1 MQGTRVGVGRTAEVL
16 AWGDG
21 LVLKLFYE
29 GFPTRLAEAEARAT
43 RSLHEKGLPVP
54 RVEGMTEVEGRS
66 GIIFQRVDG
75 PSMLAHVSRPPW
87 PVTRMAHL
95 LADLHARMHA
105 LRLPELPPL
114 RGLLEE
120 RIRSAPGLS
129 AEEKEATLAALALL
143 PEGKGV
149 CHMDFHPD
157 NVLMSPHGPIIID
170 WMDAHCGQPLADVA
184 RTSLILQMGEP
195 PPVSGGRW
203 LINLLRRRLRRAYLK
218 RYGRLIHAPDADL
231 KAWRLPIAAARL
243 GDGIPEER
251 DRLLAMVRAYLSP
264 RP

>member
-1 MQGTRVGVGRTAEVL
+1 MGVGRTAEVL
-16 AWGDG
+16 AWGDD

-29 GFPTRLAEAEARAT
+29 GYPARWAEAEALAT
-43 RSLHEKGLPVP
+43 RSVQREGLPVP
-54 RVEGMTEVEGRS
+54 RVEGVTEVDGRS

-75 PSMLAHVSRPPW
+75 PSMLAYVSRPPW
-87 PVTRMAHL
+87 PVTRMAHV

-114 RGLLEE
+114 QSALEE
-120 RIRSAPGLS
+120 RIQNALGLS
-129 AEEKEATLAALALL
+129 AEEKEAVLGALAVL
-143 PEGKGV
+143 PEGEGV

-157 NVLMSPHGPIIID
+157 NVLMSPDGPVIID
-170 WMDAHCGQPLADVA
+170 WMDAHTGHPLADAA
-184 RTSLILQMGEP
+184 RTLLMLQMGEP
-195 PPVSGGRW
+195 PPGTSGRW
-203 LINLLRRRLRRAYLK
+203 LINLLRRRFHRAYLK
-218 RYGRLIHAPDADL
+218 RYGRLRPAPAADL

-251 DRLLAMVRAYLSP
+251 DRLLAMVRADLSA